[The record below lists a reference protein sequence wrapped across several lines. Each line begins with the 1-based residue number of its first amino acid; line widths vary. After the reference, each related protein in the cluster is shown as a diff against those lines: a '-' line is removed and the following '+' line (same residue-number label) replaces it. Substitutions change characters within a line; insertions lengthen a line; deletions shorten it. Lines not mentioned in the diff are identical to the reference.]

1 MTCKSRLILMGAG
14 SFAALVMPVVAAEE
28 SVDLYTIHRIKAEAF
43 ENSKVMDHLFYLSDV
58 YGPRLTNST
67 GFFAAV
73 DWVVKTL
80 GDWGIPAHLEKWNY
94 GRGWNYTHFEAH
106 LIEPQYAPLI
116 GFPTA
121 WTAGTNGRVS
131 GEVVMAALDSDSDL
145 EANKGKLKGKIV
157 LLTPGPD
164 LQMSMEPLGRRLTDG
179 DLANLALAPLPAVGG
194 RGGAAAGGR
203 GRGGAGPNARPS
215 QTKVLDF
222 LRQEAPLVIVRPGI
236 NPSQGGT
243 VFSGVGAGTWDPK
256 VAPLPASVLLTP
268 EHFNRIVR
276 LLEHKVPVKMEFDIR
291 TNFDE
296 RTDSVNVIAQID
308 GGRKKDE
315 VVMIGAH
322 LDSWQGGTG
331 ATDNGAGCS
340 VMLETMRILKT
351 LNVKLDRSVRIALW
365 SGEEENVLGST
376 AYVKQHFA
384 DRATMKPTEEH
395 AKLDA
400 YFNVDAGS
408 GKIRGVTLQ
417 GNDTLRPIFTEWLKP
432 FADLGATTVSNRVTG
447 ASDHAPFDAVGLN
460 GISFIQDPLEYAT
473 RTHHSNM
480 DVYDRAQAGDMAQM
494 AAIVASFVYLTANR
508 EEMLPRVPL
517 PKPQP
522 PRSPAGNGAAAE

>member
-1 MTCKSRLILMGAG
+1 MHKPTLFLITAG
-14 SFAALVMPVVAAEE
+14 MAAFLATPVAFAEE
-28 SVDLYTIHRIKAEAF
+28 RVDLDTVHRIKAEAF
-43 ENSKVMDHLFYLSDV
+43 ENSKVMDHLFYVSDV

-67 GFFAAV
+67 GFFAAA

-80 GDWGIPAHLEKWNY
+80 GEWGIPAHQEKWNY

-121 WTAGTNGRVS
+121 WTAGTNGLVS
-131 GEVVMAALDSDSDL
+131 GEVVMATLASESDL

-157 LLTPGPD
+157 LLTPGPE
-164 LQMSMEPLGRRLTDG
+164 LKMRIEPLGRRLTDA
-179 DLANLALAPLPAVGG
+179 DLANLAIAPMPVIGG
-194 RGGAAAGGR
+194 RGGARA
-203 GRGGAGPNARPS
+203 NARPA
-215 QTKVLDF
+215 QTQIIDF

-236 NPSQGGT
+236 GASEGGT

-268 EHFNRIVR
+268 EHFNRVVR
-276 LLEHKVPVKMEFDIR
+276 LLQHKIPVKMEFDIR

-296 RTDSVNVIAQID
+296 RTDAVNVIGQIE
-308 GGRKKDE
+308 GARKKDE
-315 VVMIGAH
+315 IVMIGAH

-331 ATDNGAGCS
+331 ATDNGAGS
-340 VMLETMRILKT
+340 AVMLEAMRILKT
-351 LNVKLDRSVRIALW
+351 LNLKLDRSVRIALW

-384 DRATMKPTEEH
+384 DRATMKPSDEH

-400 YFNVDAGS
+400 YFNVDEGS
-408 GKIRGVTLQ
+408 GKIRGVNLQ
-417 GNDTLRPIFTEWLKP
+417 GNDALRPILTEWLKP
-432 FADLGATTVSNRVTG
+432 FADLGATTVSNRAPG
-447 ASDHAPFDAVGLN
+447 SSDHVPFDAVGLN
-460 GISFIQDPLEYAT
+460 GISFIQDPLEYAA

-480 DVYDRAQAGDMAQM
+480 DVYDRVQSADLAQM
-494 AAIVASFVYLTANR
+494 AAIVASFVYDAANR
-508 EEMLPRVPL
+508 EEMLPRVPM
-517 PKPQP
+517 PKAQPARPQ
-522 PRSPAGNGAAAE
+522 AAANGAGRE

>member
-1 MTCKSRLILMGAG
+1 MYKSRFAFVAAVAALAMP
-14 SFAALVMPVVAAEE
+14 FAAAPLAVAEE
-28 SVDLYTIHRIKAEAF
+28 RVDLDATHRIKAEAF
-43 ENSKVMDHLFYLSDV
+43 ENSQVMEHLFYLSDV
-58 YGPRLTNST
+58 FGPRLTNSRA
-67 GFFAAV
+67 FFAAV

-80 GDWGIPAHLEKWNY
+80 GAWGIPTRLEKWNY

-121 WTAGTNGRVS
+121 WTAGTNGTVT
-131 GEVVMAALDSDSDL
+131 GEVVTATLASESDL
-145 EANKGKLKGKIV
+145 ETNKGKLSGKIV

-164 LQMSMEPLGRRLTDG
+164 LKMSMEPLGRRLTDA
-179 DLANLALAPLPAVGG
+179 DLAGLAMAPMPVIGGPPAE
-194 RGGAAAGGR
+194 RS
-203 GRGGAGPNARPS
+203 NAR
-215 QTKVLDF
+215 QFQEKIIDF
-222 LRQEAPLVIVRPGI
+222 LRQEAPLVVVRPGVS
-236 NPSQGGT
+236 PSEGGT

-276 LLEHKVPVKMEFDIR
+276 LLQHKIPVKLEFNIR
-291 TNFDE
+291 TDFDE
-296 RTDSVNVIAQID
+296 RTDSVNVIGQIE

-315 VVMIGAH
+315 IVMIGAH

-331 ATDNGAGCS
+331 ATDNGAGS
-340 VMLETMRILKT
+340 AVMIEVVRILKT
-351 LNVKLDRSVRIALW
+351 LNLRLDRSVRIALW
-365 SGEEENVLGST
+365 SGEEQNVLGST

-384 DRATMKPTEEH
+384 DRATMKPGEEY

-408 GKIRGVTLQ
+408 GAIRGVNLQ

-432 FADLGATTVSNRVTG
+432 FADLGANTVSNRSTG
-447 ASDHAPFDAVGLN
+447 ASDNVPFDAVGLN
-460 GISFIQDPLEYAT
+460 GISFIQDPLEYRT

-480 DVYDRAQAGDMAQM
+480 DVYDRVQSGDMAQM
-494 AAIVASFVYLTANR
+494 AAIVTSLVYQTANR

-522 PRSPAGNGAAAE
+522 PRPAE

>member
-1 MTCKSRLILMGAG
+1 MTCKSRLILIGVGA
-14 SFAALVMPVVAAEE
+14 FAALAMPVVAAEG

-80 GDWGIPAHLEKWNY
+80 GDWGIPAHLEKWNF

-121 WTAGTNGRVS
+121 WTAGTNGLVS
-131 GEVVMAALDSDSDL
+131 GGVVMATLASDSDL
-145 EANKGKLKGKIV
+145 EANKGKLRGKIV

-179 DLANLALAPLPAVGG
+179 DLANLALAPVPAVGG
-194 RGGAAAGGR
+194 RGSVR
-203 GRGGAGPNARPS
+203 PNRRES

-222 LRQEAPLVIVRPGI
+222 LREEAPLVIVRPGI

-256 VAPLPASVLLTP
+256 VAPLPPSVLLTP

-276 LLEHKVPVKMEFDIR
+276 LLEHKIPVKMEFDIR
-291 TNFDE
+291 TNFDD
-296 RTDSVNVIAQID
+296 RTDSVNVIGQID
-308 GGRKKDE
+308 GARKKDE

-331 ATDNGAGCS
+331 ATDNGAGS
-340 VMLETMRILKT
+340 AVMLETIRILKT
-351 LNVKLDRSVRIALW
+351 LNLKLDRSVRIALW

-384 DRATMKPTEEH
+384 DRTTMKPTEEH
-395 AKLDA
+395 ARLDA
-400 YFNVDAGS
+400 YYNVDAGS
-408 GKIRGVTLQ
+408 GKIRGVNLQ
-417 GNDTLRPIFTEWLKP
+417 GNDMLRPIFTEWLKP
-432 FADLGATTVSNRVTG
+432 FADLGATMVSIRSTG
-447 ASDHAPFDAVGLN
+447 ASDHVPFDAVGLN

-480 DVYDRAQAGDMAQM
+480 DVYDRAQGGDLAQM

-522 PRSPAGNGAAAE
+522 PRPPAGNGAPAE

>member
-1 MTCKSRLILMGAG
+1 MRTSRLILIG
-14 SFAALVMPVVAAEE
+14 VVAIAVLATPAAAADE
-28 SVDLYTIHRIKAEAF
+28 SVDLYTVHRIKAEAF
-43 ENSKVMDHLFYLSDV
+43 ENSQVMEHLFYLSDV

-67 GFFAAV
+67 GFFAAA

-80 GDWGIPAHLEKWNY
+80 GEWGVPAHMEKWNY
-94 GRGWNYTHFEAH
+94 GRGWNCTHFEAH
-106 LIEPQYAPLI
+106 LIAPQYAPLI

-121 WTAGTNGRVS
+121 WTAGTNGLVS
-131 GEVVMAALDSDSDL
+131 GEVVMATLASDSDL
-145 EANKGKLKGKIV
+145 EANKGKLRGKIV
-157 LLTPGPD
+157 LLTPGPE
-164 LQMSMEPLGRRLTDG
+164 LKMSMEPLARRLSDA
-179 DLANLALAPLPAVGG
+179 DLANLALAPMPAIGG
-194 RGGAAAGGR
+194 RGGAR
-203 GRGGAGPNARPS
+203 PNARQ

-243 VFSGVGAGTWDPK
+243 VFSGVGAGSWDPK

-268 EHFNRIVR
+268 EHFNRVVR
-276 LLEHKVPVKMEFDIR
+276 LLQHKIAVKMEFDIR
-291 TNFDE
+291 TNFDQ
-296 RTDSVNVIAQID
+296 RTDSVNVIGQID

-315 VVMIGAH
+315 IVMLGAH

-331 ATDNGAGCS
+331 ATDNGAGCA
-340 VMLETMRILKT
+340 VMLEAMRILKT
-351 LNVKLDRSVRIALW
+351 LSLKLDRSVRIALW
-365 SGEEENVLGST
+365 SGEEQNLLGST

-408 GKIRGVTLQ
+408 GRIRGVNLQ
-417 GNDTLRPIFTEWLKP
+417 GNDMLRPIFSEWLKP
-432 FADLGATTVSNRVTG
+432 FADLGASTVSNRVTG
-447 ASDHAPFDAVGLN
+447 SSDHVPFDAVGLN
-460 GISFIQDPLEYAT
+460 GISFIQDPLEYGT

-480 DVYDRAQAGDMAQM
+480 DLYDRVQSGDMAQM
-494 AAIVASFVYLTANR
+494 AGIVASLVSDAANR

-517 PKPQP
+517 PKAQP
-522 PRSPAGNGAAAE
+522 ARPPAAATGGGVE